1 MKGLTQDNN
10 DALLEQGVCAL
21 LGLADGSLDKVATRL
36 GLNQTKD
43 WRQIGVYIFTMA
55 AIQESLQVIG
65 LGAGVIKLDLSGFEL
80 AQIKHLVEEANR
92 KLDVVITA
100 PLKVAIDY
108 FDRAIINLKNA
119 NMAGVIKEMEKAK
132 ENAIQAYQY
141 AKGQGATME
150 DLWNCVKAKQLTIC
164 AEVLVQSF
172 DGSTITPFILLDEN
186 KKRTIAA
193 MIELDVRNV
202 QSFYDSHSF
211 SKFTLNRSD
220 MAIQKQNILDGLLR
234 TTYPFISEGLGL
246 TSSFANARLPYNLQ
260 LVQNFL
266 PHGEENAAQISV
278 GCIEGRP
285 QDVCV
290 WREKGKKKETAM
302 ADVSFHCVD
311 SKSKTKKKEKKQP
324 TAMTTLCIIGI

>member
-1 MKGLTQDNN
+1 MMIGKSVHVLEQLGQKGFEGLRLKEYLQSPAKPSKVLCLCSTRKSHSSGLEYARSAPTFMQFANSCGMEMSSTSNVLLLEDLMKGLTQDNN

-21 LGLADGSLDKVATRL
+21 LGLADGSLENVATRL

-65 LGAGVIKLDLSGFEL
+65 LGAGVIQLNFSGFEL

-119 NMAGVIKEMEKAK
+119 NMSGVIKEMEKAK

-164 AEVLVQSF
+164 AEVL
-172 DGSTITPFILLDEN
+172 
-186 KKRTIAA
+186 
-193 MIELDVRNV
+193 
-202 QSFYDSHSF
+202 
-211 SKFTLNRSD
+211 
-220 MAIQKQNILDGLLR
+220 
-234 TTYPFISEGLGL
+234 
-246 TSSFANARLPYNLQ
+246 
-260 LVQNFL
+260 
-266 PHGEENAAQISV
+266 
-278 GCIEGRP
+278 
-285 QDVCV
+285 
-290 WREKGKKKETAM
+290 
-302 ADVSFHCVD
+302 
-311 SKSKTKKKEKKQP
+311 
-324 TAMTTLCIIGI
+324 